1 MFTIQNIL
9 HINIHSNIIAY
20 AIQLTLLIYKNVPLS
35 LSWNVSLQ
43 TLMHV
48 QLHQ

>member
-1 MFTIQNIL
+1 MFAIQNIV
-9 HINIHSNIIAY
+9 HINIHSNIILCDTTHAVNL
-20 AIQLTLLIYKNVPLS
+20 QKSTVEMC
-35 LSWNVSLQ
+35 VLQ